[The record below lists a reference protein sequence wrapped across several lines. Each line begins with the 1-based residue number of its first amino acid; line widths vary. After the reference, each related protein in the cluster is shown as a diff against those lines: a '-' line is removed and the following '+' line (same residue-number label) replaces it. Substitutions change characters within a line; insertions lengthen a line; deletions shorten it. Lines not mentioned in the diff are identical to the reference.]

1 MALSSPRFL
10 VLWIILILTYW
21 FVKDTIKVLL
31 SLSVQVTFQNLA
43 LGASWP
49 HPYLG
54 PSKDKPAQDF
64 QVIVSLHLCLLFFTP
79 KILFMYNCS
88 LKNGKRTFIALPQMV
103 SRSFFFV
110 HFESIATYIF
120 LDMQEKLKLI
130 INDTCCIEFS
140 FERVV
145 ALKGR
150 PGHADSWHGCGEAP
164 SVPLT
169 NHTCVNPKIMSK
181 SDVLVIP

>member
-1 MALSSPRFL
+1 MDHS
-10 VLWIILILTYW
+10 Y
-21 FVKDTIKVLL
+21 
-31 SLSVQVTFQNLA
+31 
-43 LGASWP
+43 
-49 HPYLG
+49 
-54 PSKDKPAQDF
+54 
-64 QVIVSLHLCLLFFTP
+64 LHLMVGEKHNKSSVFTFCSSYVSEFGAWCFLAPHLPGAFKRQTRSRFSSHSFFTSLFIVFTP
-79 KILFMYNCS
+79 KMLFMYNCS

-103 SRSFFFV
+103 SSFFFFYV

-145 ALKGR
+145 ALKER

-164 SVPLT
+164 GVPLT